1 MDRGLTIL
9 ISLAGIL
16 VLTTILHSMGILSA
30 LHVRAVII
38 LSLVYHIC
46 YTIYAMIEW
55 SNRSRIRNKRR
66 GNTRP
71 PRRDSK
77 NPWN

>member
-9 ISLAGIL
+9 LSLAGIL
-16 VLTTILHSMGILSA
+16 VLTVILHSMGILST
-30 LHVRAVII
+30 LHIRAVII
-38 LSLVYHIC
+38 LSLVYHTC
-46 YTIYAMIEW
+46 YTIYAMVEW
-55 SNRSRIRNKRR
+55 SSRSRIRNKRR